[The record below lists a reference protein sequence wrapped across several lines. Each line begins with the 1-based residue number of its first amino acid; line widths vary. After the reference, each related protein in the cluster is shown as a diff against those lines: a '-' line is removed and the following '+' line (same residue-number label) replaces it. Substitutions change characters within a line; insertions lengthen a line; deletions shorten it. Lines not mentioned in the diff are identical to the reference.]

1 MDGLDYSEVAR
12 DGTQAWREYVAREG
26 VQQYRDYFEDAAEEQ
41 PFFEYLDNLS
51 NRDQIRFMEIFK
63 DYTIDRMENKGHIL
77 IPKRE
82 FNPEISS
89 FSNFLLD
96 LVDFKDRVRPMASD
110 IARHDAAQINQRRNV
125 NELESQ
131 MREFNEGIGEGA
143 ASQAADVAA
152 QSVEEA
158 GYSSLE
164 IAAESG
170 AEDAEPAQSSEP
182 DAAEP
187 DLEAAADMKSTT
199 EAEVTEPEATE
210 VEAEATEATEAEAT
224 EAEATE
230 AEATEADEQ
239 DDETPKRE

>member
-1 MDGLDYSEVAR
+1 
-12 DGTQAWREYVAREG
+12 
-26 VQQYRDYFEDAAEEQ
+26 
-41 PFFEYLDNLS
+41 
-51 NRDQIRFMEIFK
+51 MEIFK

-143 ASQAADVAA
+143 ASQADVAA

-170 AEDAEPAQSSEP
+170 AEEAEPAQSSEP

-187 DLEAAADMKSTT
+187 DLEAAADIKTT
-199 EAEVTEPEATE
+199 
-210 VEAEATEATEAEAT
+210 
-224 EAEATE
+224 TE

>member
-1 MDGLDYSEVAR
+1 
-12 DGTQAWREYVAREG
+12 
-26 VQQYRDYFEDAAEEQ
+26 
-41 PFFEYLDNLS
+41 
-51 NRDQIRFMEIFK
+51 MEIFK
-63 DYTIDRMENKGHIL
+63 DYTIDRMENKGYVK

-125 NELESQ
+125 SELESQ
-131 MREFNEGIGEGA
+131 MREFREGISEGA
-143 ASQAADVAA
+143 AEQATDAA

-170 AEDAEPAQSSEP
+170 AEEPEASEP
-182 DAAEP
+182 DAAEV
-187 DLEAAADMKSTT
+187 DFEAAA
-199 EAEVTEPEATE
+199 EQAEEATE
-210 VEAEATEATEAEAT
+210 QAVEATE
-224 EAEATE
+224 
-230 AEATEADEQ
+230 
-239 DDETPKRE
+239 

>member
-1 MDGLDYSEVAR
+1 
-12 DGTQAWREYVAREG
+12 
-26 VQQYRDYFEDAAEEQ
+26 
-41 PFFEYLDNLS
+41 
-51 NRDQIRFMEIFK
+51 
-63 DYTIDRMENKGHIL
+63 MENKGHIL

-131 MREFNEGIGEGA
+131 LREFNEGIGDG
-143 ASQAADVAA
+143 AA

-182 DAAEP
+182 
-187 DLEAAADMKSTT
+187 
-199 EAEVTEPEATE
+199 
-210 VEAEATEATEAEAT
+210 
-224 EAEATE
+224 
-230 AEATEADEQ
+230 
-239 DDETPKRE
+239 